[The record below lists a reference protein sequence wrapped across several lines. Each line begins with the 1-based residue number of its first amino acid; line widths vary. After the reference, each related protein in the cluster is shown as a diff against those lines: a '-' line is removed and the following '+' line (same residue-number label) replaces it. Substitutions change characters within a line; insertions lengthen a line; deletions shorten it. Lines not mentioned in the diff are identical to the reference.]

1 MRNQYLLG
9 LGSVLLATTAL
20 TATAQAGTIHNYSA
34 QLTAGG
40 LKPTSAFTSVK
51 MGAQLFGGTGYTS
64 STTIGPQYVFA
75 NLSNNYTSGLG
86 PKVMFYPS
94 GATFA
99 STALG
104 TNSASNLTLISTLTQ
119 TSGTINTTSAGV
131 GASCV
136 IGILTTQIQITN
148 CLTGKSS
155 ASFSGIALSGLIY
168 QSASSLATVGTTIAL
183 SGAVV
188 EQANGS
194 NTYET
199 IASTTVITSQNMV
212 TITTSSSSATVQL
225 GAGTTGY
232 TSVTQTVS
240 GNASAGLTVVL
251 TQIQFTSTGS
261 LYSNLTG
268 TGAVSN
274 MVGNLGITVTSTA
287 LADPAVS
294 NVRFVLGSGATVTN
308 TTLTSTASWTS
319 TQLAGSL
326 IYNDTDKATNLIQ
339 VEYNGTTALTN
350 AAAGTTAGT
359 FAIGGTING
368 TALGGIAPATS
379 AVSRAG
385 FSVQVNSVQSSLN
398 TVVTSYIRVTNGGTA
413 AGAPIITVYNASSG
427 AVMGTYTAA
436 SVNGLATLQLTAKDI
451 ETGAGI
457 TAASTVPSY
466 DLVITGSLASGY
478 VQHVTG
484 NPGNLFVD
492 FSGRRSGAVSP

>member
-1 MRNQYLLG
+1 
-9 LGSVLLATTAL
+9 
-20 TATAQAGTIHNYSA
+20 
-34 QLTAGG
+34 
-40 LKPTSAFTSVK
+40 
-51 MGAQLFGGTGYTS
+51 
-64 STTIGPQYVFA
+64 
-75 NLSNNYTSGLG
+75 
-86 PKVMFYPS
+86 
-94 GATFA
+94 
-99 STALG
+99 
-104 TNSASNLTLISTLTQ
+104 
-119 TSGTINTTSAGV
+119 
-131 GASCV
+131 
-136 IGILTTQIQITN
+136 
-148 CLTGKSS
+148 
-155 ASFSGIALSGLIY
+155 
-168 QSASSLATVGTTIAL
+168 
-183 SGAVV
+183 
-188 EQANGS
+188 
-194 NTYET
+194 
-199 IASTTVITSQNMV
+199 
-212 TITTSSSSATVQL
+212 
-225 GAGTTGY
+225 
-232 TSVTQTVS
+232 
-240 GNASAGLTVVL
+240 
-251 TQIQFTSTGS
+251 
-261 LYSNLTG
+261 
-268 TGAVSN
+268 
-274 MVGNLGITVTSTA
+274 
-287 LADPAVS
+287 
-294 NVRFVLGSGATVTN
+294 
-308 TTLTSTASWTS
+308 
-319 TQLAGSL
+319 L